1 MERRIKVLLT
11 KPTQDCH
18 DRGVRYLM
26 RILRDH
32 GFEVIFTNFL
42 IPEEIL
48 SAALQ
53 EDVDVIG
60 ISSSSGGHMP
70 VFADLLEGMRKQGLD
85 DVLLVGGGII
95 PPRDIRTL
103 KASGVAEVF
112 RPGSSAEELI
122 EFIRKNVRGASQATA

>member
-1 MERRIKVLLT
+1 
-11 KPTQDCH
+11 
-18 DRGVRYLM
+18 M
-26 RILRDH
+26 RTLRDH

-42 IPEEIL
+42 IAEEIL

-70 VFADLLEGMRKQGLD
+70 VFEDLLAGMRKQVLD
-85 DVLLVGGGII
+85 HVLLVGGGII

-103 KASGVAEVF
+103 KEWGVAEVF

-122 EFIRKNVRGASQATA
+122 KFIMKNVRGAKESTR